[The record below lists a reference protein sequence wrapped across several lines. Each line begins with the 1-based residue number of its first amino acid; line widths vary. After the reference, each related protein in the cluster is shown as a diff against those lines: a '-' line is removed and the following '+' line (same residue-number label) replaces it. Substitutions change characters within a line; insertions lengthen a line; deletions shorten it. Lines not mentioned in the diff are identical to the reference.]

1 MLCLV
6 KTCWQ
11 GASTACVGRKSPRPL
26 LCLATALLRAA
37 RGGGM
42 PLVREKDMPL
52 VHGMINLER
61 LAHVRLVAGRRS
73 T

>member
-1 MLCLV
+1 
-6 KTCWQ
+6 
-11 GASTACVGRKSPRPL
+11 
-26 LCLATALLRAA
+26 
-37 RGGGM
+37 M